1 MNRSHRTLVIIVI
14 VWWTLNG
21 LAGVAETMT
30 MRDAAGEDVELVPV
44 LRVAMASAW
53 MWVPLTLGLI
63 AVVRRWPLEP
73 GRILVALTAQA
84 AAVALVLVLR
94 PVLVVLLNGLVGWYE
109 QVPGFTHLLVHSV
122 WNNLFLGWLIVAAAH
137 AVLYAER
144 ARERERLAVI
154 LQNELAQQRLE
165 SLSARLNPHFL
176 FNSLNSIAEL
186 VQRDPDAAERAI
198 VGLGMLLRRSLEID
212 PMQQVPLRE
221 EVAFL
226 EHYLDIEKLR
236 LGERLS
242 VQWAID
248 AETLG
253 ALVPYLVLQ
262 PIVEN
267 AIRHG
272 LSRQSSCGTLAI
284 RAHRCE
290 DRLVLDVEDDGA
302 SIAAEKGFGLGISA
316 TRARLQSLFANAGRL
331 ELSGLP
337 QGGTRAR
344 LSFPF
349 LDQGAAA

>member
-1 MNRSHRTLVIIVI
+1 MNRHNRTLVVIVI

-21 LAGVAETMT
+21 LAGVAETVT
-30 MRDAAGEDVELVPV
+30 MRDAAGEEVALVPV
-44 LRVAMASAW
+44 LRASMASAW
-53 MWVPLTLGLI
+53 MWVPLTLGLF
-63 AVVRRWPLEP
+63 ATVRRWPLEP
-73 GRILVALTAQA
+73 GRILVALTAQS
-84 AAVALVLVLR
+84 AAVALVLLLR
-94 PVLVVLLNGLVGWYE
+94 PVLVVVLNGFIGWYE
-109 QVPGFTHLLVHSV
+109 QVPGFTQLLVHSV

-137 AVLYAER
+137 AVLFAER

-186 VQRDPDAAERAI
+186 VQRDADAAERAI

-212 PMQQVPLRE
+212 PRQQVPLHE

-226 EHYLDIEKLR
+226 RHYLDIEKLR

-242 VQWAID
+242 VHWSID
-248 AETLG
+248 AETRC
-253 ALVPYLVLQ
+253 ALVPHLVLQ

-272 LSRQSSCGTLAI
+272 ISRQSSRGNLAI
-284 RAHRCE
+284 RARRCD
-290 DRLVLDVEDDGA
+290 DRLVLEVEDDGTAIA
-302 SIAAEKGFGLGISA
+302 SEKGFGLGISA
-316 TRARLQSLFANAGRL
+316 TRARLQSLFAGAGDL

-337 QGGTRAR
+337 HGGTRAR